1 MNIPLGYVIALAC
14 ALGGYMMHGGDPVL
28 LWQPTEMLVIV
39 GAAIG
44 MMVSSNS
51 IPTLKKVFSAAPLAF
66 KAPSANKRRALD
78 LLCLMYE
85 LLNKI
90 RKDGLMSIESD
101 IEEPMSSKLFEKYPA
116 IKNDHHLVDFI
127 TDYLRMMLSGS
138 LNVIQIESLIDRE
151 LEVHHQE
158 EHVPV
163 AVIQRVAD
171 ALPAFGIVA
180 AVMGV
185 VQTMASIGLPP
196 AELGKL
202 IGAALVGTFTGI
214 VISYSFVGPIASVL
228 EQRTE
233 MESKLYEAVKTV
245 LLAHLNNF
253 PPPVSVEF
261 GRKILFSTQRPTFKE
276 LDEETKAVKGR

>member
-1 MNIPLGYVIALAC
+1 MNIPLGYFITILC
-14 ALGGYMMHGGDPVL
+14 ALGGYALHGGDIKA
-28 LWQPTEMLVIV
+28 LWQPTELIIIG

-44 MMVSSNS
+44 TMVASNA
-51 IPTLKKVFSAAPLAF
+51 PALLKKVVSVLPLCF
-66 KAPSANKRRALD
+66 KPASANKRRALD

-101 IEEPMSSKLFEKYPA
+101 IEEPMSSKIFEKYPS

-127 TDYLRMMLSGS
+127 TDYLRMMLGGS
-138 LNVIQIESLIDRE
+138 LNVIQLETLLERE
-151 LEVHHQE
+151 LEIHHHE
-158 EHVPV
+158 EFAPISVL
-163 AVIQRVAD
+163 QKTAD

-202 IGAALVGTFTGI
+202 IAAALVGTFLGI
-214 VISYSFVGPIASVL
+214 LMSYCFVGPIASVL
-228 EQRTE
+228 EQRLE
-233 MESKLYEAVKTV
+233 QESKMFETVKVV

-261 GRKILFSTQRPTFKE
+261 GRKILFSTQRPSFKE
-276 LDEETKAVKGR
+276 LDQETKSVKGR

>member
-1 MNIPLGYVIALAC
+1 MNIPIGYIITIAC
-14 ALGGYMMHGGDPVL
+14 VLGGYAMHGGDIKAI
-28 LWQPTEMLVIV
+28 WQPFELVIIG
-39 GAAIG
+39 GAAVGTLI
-44 MMVSSNS
+44 SSNS
-51 IPTLKKVFSAAPLAF
+51 TAYIKKLVAALPIVLKPT
-66 KAPSANKRRALD
+66 SANKRRALD

-101 IEEPMSSKLFEKYPA
+101 IEEPMNSKLFGKYPS
-116 IKNDHHLVDFI
+116 IGNDHHLVDFI

-138 LNVIQIESLIDRE
+138 LNLIQVETLIERE
-151 LEVHHQE
+151 LEIHHHEQ
-158 EHVPV
+158 HIPV
-163 AVIQRVAD
+163 VVLQKSAD

-185 VQTMASIGLPP
+185 VNTMGSIGIPP

-202 IGAALVGTFTGI
+202 IAAALVGTFLGI
-214 VISYSFVGPIASVL
+214 LLSYCFVGPIASVL
-228 EQRTE
+228 EQRNE
-233 MESKLYEAVKTV
+233 QESKMFEAVKVV

-261 GRKILFSTQRPTFKE
+261 GRKILFEAQRPSFKE
-276 LDEETKAVKGR
+276 LDQEAKAVKGR

>member
-1 MNIPLGYVIALAC
+1 MNIPLGYIITIAC
-14 ALGGYMMHGGDPVL
+14 ALGGFVMHGGDPKA
-28 LWQPTEMLVIV
+28 LWQPNELLTIG

-44 MMVSSNS
+44 TMIASNS
-51 IPTLKKVFSAAPLAF
+51 PMFVKKLLATLPLAF
-66 KAPSANKRRALD
+66 KPFGANKRRALD

-101 IEEPMSSKLFEKYPA
+101 IEEPMSSKIFDKYPSV
-116 IKNDHHLVDFI
+116 KNDHHLVDFI

-151 LEVHHQE
+151 LEVHHHDE
-158 EHVPV
+158 NMPV
-163 AVIQRVAD
+163 GMLQKTAD

-202 IGAALVGTFTGI
+202 IAAALVGTFLGI
-214 VISYSFVGPIASVL
+214 LMSYCFVGPIASIL
-228 EQRTE
+228 EQRLE
-233 MESKLYEAVKTV
+233 QESKLFETVKVV

-261 GRKILFSTQRPTFKE
+261 GRKVLFANQRPSFKE

>member
-1 MNIPLGYVIALAC
+1 MNIPIGYILTLAC
-14 ALGGYMMHGGDPVL
+14 ALGGYAIHGGDVML
-28 LWQPTEMLVIV
+28 LWQPLELLIIGGAAFGTMIASNSTLVI
-39 GAAIG
+39 
-44 MMVSSNS
+44 
-51 IPTLKKVFSAAPLAF
+51 KKVFAVLPLAF
-66 KAPSANKRRALD
+66 KPASATKRRALD

-101 IEEPMSSKLFEKYPA
+101 IEEPMSSKLFEKYPTVGH
-116 IKNDHHLVDFI
+116 DHHVVEFI

-138 LNVIQIESLIDRE
+138 LNVIQIESLIERE

-158 EHVPV
+158 EHVPIS
-163 AVIQRVAD
+163 VIARVAD

-202 IGAALVGTFTGI
+202 IGAALVGTFLGI
-214 VISYSFVGPIASVL
+214 LLSYSFVGPFASLL
-228 EQRTE
+228 EQRQE
-233 MESKLYEAVKTV
+233 MEGKLYEAVKTV

-261 GRKILFSTQRPTFKE
+261 GRKILFSVQRPTFKE
-276 LDEETKAVKGR
+276 LDQETKAVKGR

>member
-1 MNIPLGYVIALAC
+1 MNIPIGYIITIVC
-14 ALGGYMMHGGDPVL
+14 ALGGYALHGGDVKA
-28 LWQPTEMLVIV
+28 LWQPTELLTIG
-39 GAAIG
+39 GAAVG
-44 MMVSSNS
+44 TMVASNS
-51 IPTLKKVFSAAPLAF
+51 PAFIKKLVSVFGLAF
-66 KAPSANKRRALD
+66 KPASATKRRALD

-101 IEEPMSSKLFEKYPA
+101 IEDPMSSKLFEKYPS

-127 TDYLRMMLSGS
+127 TDYLRMMLSGT
-138 LNVIQIESLIDRE
+138 LNLIQLETLIERE
-151 LEVHHQE
+151 LEVHHHE
-158 EHVPV
+158 ENIPV
-163 AVIQRVAD
+163 VMLQKTAD

-202 IGAALVGTFTGI
+202 IAAALVGTFLGI
-214 VISYSFVGPIASVL
+214 LLSYCFVGPIASIL
-228 EQRTE
+228 EQRNE
-233 MESKLYEAVKTV
+233 QEHKLFEAVKVV

-261 GRKILFSTQRPTFKE
+261 GRKILFEKQRPSFKE
-276 LDEETKAVKGR
+276 LDEATKAVKGR

>member
-1 MNIPLGYVIALAC
+1 MTIAC
-14 ALGGYMMHGGDPVL
+14 VLGGYVLHGGNPLL
-28 LWQPTEMLVIV
+28 LWQPTEVLTICGAGVGTLIASNNGLV
-39 GAAIG
+39 
-44 MMVSSNS
+44 
-51 IPTLKKVFSAAPLAF
+51 LKRLFATVPLAF
-66 KAPSANKRRALD
+66 KAISANKRRSLD

-101 IEEPMSSKLFEKYPA
+101 IEEPMNSKLFEKYPSV
-116 IKNDHHLVDFI
+116 KNDHHLVDFI

-138 LNVIQIESLIDRE
+138 LNVIQLESLIERE

-158 EHVPV
+158 EHVPISV
-163 AVIQRVAD
+163 VQKMAD

-202 IGAALVGTFTGI
+202 IGAALVGTFLGI
-214 VISYSFVGPIASVL
+214 LMSYAFVGPIASML
-228 EQRTE
+228 EQRAE
-233 MESKLYEAVKTV
+233 MESKMYEAVKAV

-261 GRKILFSTQRPTFKE
+261 GRKILFSSQRPSFKE